1 MSDLFYGLTPYHIRL
16 LTDDPWSK
24 GGGMGKS
31 LKEIGTWTLDQVF
44 FMLCDRENLRRSGRD
59 RVRSMESLSALS
71 ILTPDA
77 DGMIQGRSSTGEG
90 MRATI
95 RGKSKAREL
104 MEAEKER
111 LEREAAAAQP
121 KPSRRRRKKDD

>member
-1 MSDLFYGLTPYHIRL
+1 
-16 LTDDPWSK
+16 
-24 GGGMGKS
+24 MGKS